1 MLKLLKLLKAYKKES
16 ILSPVFKLVEVA
28 FELTIPLLVANIIDV
43 GIGTGNKP
51 YIVKMCALMGLFGV
65 LGLACTLAAQYFA
78 AKAQARITELNGQI
92 NDTRTDLTAAQSE
105 YDYLSTKMSD
115 ITSRASLQDVAEGQL
130 GLVKADQSQIT
141 YIQLEEQSVI
151 EKTGSDA
158 GRVLVGIRTA
168 ALNLLDSFNP

>member
-1 MLKLLKLLKAYKKES
+1 MTTVLLHTGQTAPILEPRQPEMRVVRGGKHGLNRARQFAAVALHVIAAALL
-16 ILSPVFKLVEVA
+16 
-28 FELTIPLLVANIIDV
+28 
-43 GIGTGNKP
+43 
-51 YIVKMCALMGLFGV
+51 
-65 LGLACTLAAQYFA
+65 LGLIFSVVHS
-78 AKAQARITELNGQI
+78 QARITELNGQI
-92 NDTRTDLTAAQSE
+92 NDTRTDLTAAQS
-105 YDYLSTKMSD
+105 DYAFLSTKMSD

>member
-1 MLKLLKLLKAYKKES
+1 MTTVLLHTGQTAPILEPRQPEMRVVRGGKHGLNRARQFAAVALYVIAAALL
-16 ILSPVFKLVEVA
+16 
-28 FELTIPLLVANIIDV
+28 
-43 GIGTGNKP
+43 
-51 YIVKMCALMGLFGV
+51 
-65 LGLACTLAAQYFA
+65 LGLIFSVVHS
-78 AKAQARITELNGQI
+78 QARITELNGQI

-105 YDYLSTKMSD
+105 YDYLSTRMSD

>member
-1 MLKLLKLLKAYKKES
+1 MTTVLLHTGQTAPILEPRQPEMRVVRGGKHGLNRARQIAAALL
-16 ILSPVFKLVEVA
+16 
-28 FELTIPLLVANIIDV
+28 
-43 GIGTGNKP
+43 
-51 YIVKMCALMGLFGV
+51 
-65 LGLACTLAAQYFA
+65 LGLIFSVVHS
-78 AKAQARITELNGQI
+78 QARITELNGQI

>member
-1 MLKLLKLLKAYKKES
+1 MRVVRGGKHGLNRARQFAAVALHVIAAALL
-16 ILSPVFKLVEVA
+16 
-28 FELTIPLLVANIIDV
+28 
-43 GIGTGNKP
+43 
-51 YIVKMCALMGLFGV
+51 
-65 LGLACTLAAQYFA
+65 LGLIFSVVHS
-78 AKAQARITELNGQI
+78 QARITELNGQI
-92 NDTRTDLTAAQSE
+92 NDTRTGLTAAQSE

-115 ITSRASLQDVAEGQL
+115 IPSRASLQDVAEGQL

>member
-1 MLKLLKLLKAYKKES
+1 MTTVLLHTGQTAP
-16 ILSPVFKLVEVA
+16 ILEPRQPEMRVVRGGKHGLNRARQFAEVA
-28 FELTIPLLVANIIDV
+28 LHVIAAALL
-43 GIGTGNKP
+43 
-51 YIVKMCALMGLFGV
+51 
-65 LGLACTLAAQYFA
+65 LGLIFSVVHS
-78 AKAQARITELNGQI
+78 QARITELNGQI

-105 YDYLSTKMSD
+105 YDYRSTKMSD
-115 ITSRASLQDVAEGQL
+115 LTSRASLQDVAEGQL

>member
-1 MLKLLKLLKAYKKES
+1 MTTVLLHTGQTAPKLEPRQPEVRVVRGGKHGLNRARQFASVALHVIAVALL
-16 ILSPVFKLVEVA
+16 
-28 FELTIPLLVANIIDV
+28 
-43 GIGTGNKP
+43 
-51 YIVKMCALMGLFGV
+51 
-65 LGLACTLAAQYFA
+65 LGMIFSVVH
-78 AKAQARITELNGQI
+78 GQI

>member
-1 MLKLLKLLKAYKKES
+1 MTTVLLHTGQTAPILEPRQPEMRVVRGGKHGLNRARQFAAVALYVIAAALL
-16 ILSPVFKLVEVA
+16 
-28 FELTIPLLVANIIDV
+28 
-43 GIGTGNKP
+43 
-51 YIVKMCALMGLFGV
+51 
-65 LGLACTLAAQYFA
+65 LGLIFSVVHS
-78 AKAQARITELNGQI
+78 QARITELNGQI
-92 NDTRTDLTAAQSE
+92 NDTRTDLTVAQSE

>member
-1 MLKLLKLLKAYKKES
+1 MTTVLLHTGQTAPILEPRQPEMRVVRGGKHGLNRARQFAAVALHVIAAALL
-16 ILSPVFKLVEVA
+16 
-28 FELTIPLLVANIIDV
+28 
-43 GIGTGNKP
+43 
-51 YIVKMCALMGLFGV
+51 
-65 LGLACTLAAQYFA
+65 LGLIFSVVHS
-78 AKAQARITELNGQI
+78 QARITELNGQI
-92 NDTRTDLTAAQSE
+92 NDTRTGLTAAQSE

-151 EKTGSDA
+151 EKTGSAA

>member
-1 MLKLLKLLKAYKKES
+1 MTTVLLHTGQTAP
-16 ILSPVFKLVEVA
+16 ILEPRQPEMRVVRGGKHGLNRARQFAAVA
-28 FELTIPLLVANIIDV
+28 LHVIAAALLLV
-43 GIGTGNKP
+43 
-51 YIVKMCALMGLFGV
+51 LMFSV
-65 LGLACTLAAQYFA
+65 VHS
-78 AKAQARITELNGQI
+78 QARITELNGQI

>member
-1 MLKLLKLLKAYKKES
+1 MTTVLLHTGQTAPILEPRQPEMRVVRGGKHGLNRARQFAAVALHVIAAALL
-16 ILSPVFKLVEVA
+16 
-28 FELTIPLLVANIIDV
+28 
-43 GIGTGNKP
+43 
-51 YIVKMCALMGLFGV
+51 
-65 LGLACTLAAQYFA
+65 LGLIFSVVHS
-78 AKAQARITELNGQI
+78 QARITELNGQI
-92 NDTRTDLTAAQSE
+92 NDTRTGLTAAQSE

-130 GLVKADQSQIT
+130 GLVKAEQSQIT

>member
-1 MLKLLKLLKAYKKES
+1 MTTVLLHTGQTAPILEPRQPEMRVVRGGKHGLNRARQFAAVALHVIAAALL
-16 ILSPVFKLVEVA
+16 
-28 FELTIPLLVANIIDV
+28 
-43 GIGTGNKP
+43 
-51 YIVKMCALMGLFGV
+51 
-65 LGLACTLAAQYFA
+65 LGLIFSVEHS
-78 AKAQARITELNGQI
+78 QARITELNGQI

>member
-1 MLKLLKLLKAYKKES
+1 MTTVLLHTGQTAPILEPRQPEMRVVRGGKHGLNRARQFAAVALHVIAAALL
-16 ILSPVFKLVEVA
+16 
-28 FELTIPLLVANIIDV
+28 
-43 GIGTGNKP
+43 
-51 YIVKMCALMGLFGV
+51 
-65 LGLACTLAAQYFA
+65 LGLIFSVVHS
-78 AKAQARITELNGQI
+78 QARITELNGQI

-130 GLVKADQSQIT
+130 GLVKAEQSQIT

-158 GRVLVGIRTA
+158 GRVLVGIGTA
-168 ALNLLDSFNP
+168 ALKLLDSFNP

>member
-1 MLKLLKLLKAYKKES
+1 MTTVLLHTGQTAP
-16 ILSPVFKLVEVA
+16 ILEPRQPEMRVVRGGKH
-28 FELTIPLLVANIIDV
+28 
-43 GIGTGNKP
+43 
-51 YIVKMCALMGLFGV
+51 GLNR
-65 LGLACTLAAQYFA
+65 ARQFA
-78 AKAQARITELNGQI
+78 AVALYVIAAALLRGLIFSVVHSQARITELNGQI
-92 NDTRTDLTAAQSE
+92 NDTRTGLTAAQSE

>member
-1 MLKLLKLLKAYKKES
+1 MTTVLLHTGQTAPILEPRQPEVRMVRGGKHGLNRARQFAAVALYVIAAALL
-16 ILSPVFKLVEVA
+16 
-28 FELTIPLLVANIIDV
+28 
-43 GIGTGNKP
+43 
-51 YIVKMCALMGLFGV
+51 
-65 LGLACTLAAQYFA
+65 LGLIFSVVHS
-78 AKAQARITELNGQI
+78 QARITELNGQI

-105 YDYLSTKMSD
+105 YDNLSTKMSD

>member
-1 MLKLLKLLKAYKKES
+1 MTTVLLHTGQTAPILEPRQPEMRVVRGGKHGLNRARQFAAVALHVIAAALL
-16 ILSPVFKLVEVA
+16 
-28 FELTIPLLVANIIDV
+28 
-43 GIGTGNKP
+43 
-51 YIVKMCALMGLFGV
+51 
-65 LGLACTLAAQYFA
+65 LGLIFSVVHS
-78 AKAQARITELNGQI
+78 QARITELNGQI
-92 NDTRTDLTAAQSE
+92 NDTRTGLTAAQSE

-115 ITSRASLQDVAEGQL
+115 ITSRASLQDVPEGQL

>member
-1 MLKLLKLLKAYKKES
+1 MTTVLLHTGQTAPILEPRQPEMRVVRGGKHGLNRARQFAAVALHVIAAALL
-16 ILSPVFKLVEVA
+16 
-28 FELTIPLLVANIIDV
+28 
-43 GIGTGNKP
+43 
-51 YIVKMCALMGLFGV
+51 
-65 LGLACTLAAQYFA
+65 LGLIFSVVHS
-78 AKAQARITELNGQI
+78 QARITELNGQI
-92 NDTRTDLTAAQSE
+92 NDTRTGLTAAQSE
-105 YDYLSTKMSD
+105 YDYHSTKMSD

-141 YIQLEEQSVI
+141 SNQLEEQSII

>member
-1 MLKLLKLLKAYKKES
+1 MTTVLLHTGQTAPILEPRQPEMRVVRGGKHGLNRARQIAAALL
-16 ILSPVFKLVEVA
+16 
-28 FELTIPLLVANIIDV
+28 
-43 GIGTGNKP
+43 
-51 YIVKMCALMGLFGV
+51 
-65 LGLACTLAAQYFA
+65 LGLIFSVVHS
-78 AKAQARITELNGQI
+78 QARITELNGQI
-92 NDTRTDLTAAQSE
+92 NDTRTGLTAAQSE

>member
-1 MLKLLKLLKAYKKES
+1 MTTVLLHTGQTAPILEPRQPEMRVVRGGKHGLNRARQFAAVALYVIAAALL
-16 ILSPVFKLVEVA
+16 
-28 FELTIPLLVANIIDV
+28 
-43 GIGTGNKP
+43 
-51 YIVKMCALMGLFGV
+51 
-65 LGLACTLAAQYFA
+65 LGLIFSVVHS
-78 AKAQARITELNGQI
+78 QARMTELNGQI

>member
-1 MLKLLKLLKAYKKES
+1 MTTVLLHTGQTAPILEPRQPEVRVVRGGKHGLNRARQFAAVALYVIAAALL
-16 ILSPVFKLVEVA
+16 
-28 FELTIPLLVANIIDV
+28 
-43 GIGTGNKP
+43 
-51 YIVKMCALMGLFGV
+51 
-65 LGLACTLAAQYFA
+65 LGLIFSVVHS
-78 AKAQARITELNGQI
+78 QARITELNGQI

-168 ALNLLDSFNP
+168 ALNLLDSFDP

>member
-1 MLKLLKLLKAYKKES
+1 MTTVLLHTGQTAPILEPRQPEMRVVRGGKHGLNRARQFAAVALHVIAAAML
-16 ILSPVFKLVEVA
+16 
-28 FELTIPLLVANIIDV
+28 
-43 GIGTGNKP
+43 
-51 YIVKMCALMGLFGV
+51 
-65 LGLACTLAAQYFA
+65 LGLIFSVVHS
-78 AKAQARITELNGQI
+78 QARITELNGQI
-92 NDTRTDLTAAQSE
+92 NDTRTGLTAAQSE

>member
-1 MLKLLKLLKAYKKES
+1 MTTVLLHTGQTAPILEPRQPEMRVVRGGKHGLNRARQFAAGALHVIAAALL
-16 ILSPVFKLVEVA
+16 
-28 FELTIPLLVANIIDV
+28 
-43 GIGTGNKP
+43 
-51 YIVKMCALMGLFGV
+51 
-65 LGLACTLAAQYFA
+65 LGLIFSVVHS
-78 AKAQARITELNGQI
+78 QARITELNGQI

-130 GLVKADQSQIT
+130 GLVKAEQSQIT

>member
-1 MLKLLKLLKAYKKES
+1 MTTVLLHTGQTAPILEPRQPEMRVVRGGKHGLNRARQFAAVALYVIAAALL
-16 ILSPVFKLVEVA
+16 
-28 FELTIPLLVANIIDV
+28 
-43 GIGTGNKP
+43 
-51 YIVKMCALMGLFGV
+51 
-65 LGLACTLAAQYFA
+65 LGLIFSVVHS
-78 AKAQARITELNGQI
+78 QARITELNGQI
-92 NDTRTDLTAAQSE
+92 NDTRTGLTAAQSE
-105 YDYLSTKMSD
+105 YDYLSTKMSY

>member
-1 MLKLLKLLKAYKKES
+1 MTTVLLHTGQTAPILEPRQPEMRVVRGGKHGLNRARQFAAVALHVIAAALL
-16 ILSPVFKLVEVA
+16 
-28 FELTIPLLVANIIDV
+28 
-43 GIGTGNKP
+43 
-51 YIVKMCALMGLFGV
+51 
-65 LGLACTLAAQYFA
+65 LGLIFSVVHS
-78 AKAQARITELNGQI
+78 QARITELNGQI
-92 NDTRTDLTAAQSE
+92 NDTRTGLTGAQSE

>member
-1 MLKLLKLLKAYKKES
+1 MTTVLLHTGQTAPKLEPRQPEVRVVRGGKHGLNRARQFASVALHVIAVALL
-16 ILSPVFKLVEVA
+16 
-28 FELTIPLLVANIIDV
+28 
-43 GIGTGNKP
+43 
-51 YIVKMCALMGLFGV
+51 
-65 LGLACTLAAQYFA
+65 LGMIFSVVHS
-78 AKAQARITELNGQI
+78 QARITELTGQI

-141 YIQLEEQSVI
+141 YIQLEEQSII

-158 GRVLVGIRTA
+158 GRFLAGIRTA